1 MTKVSENFVNE
12 LYNILPSEE
21 IEKFLNVCFRPLKKS
36 VRFVISK
43 IDIEFLKKHLEN
55 KWWHFTDPGFVRD
68 DRFPLDIFY
77 VDRDDTS
84 IPLGNTFVHK
94 AGYIYIQEVAA
105 ALAARALD
113 LKKWD
118 LVLDMSAAP
127 GGKAT
132 QIADYLMFLG
142 ADEPWL
148 VVAND
153 VSKARIKKMAYNV
166 NRVGAYNIALSAFN
180 GFSFGKNLP
189 NFFDH
194 VLLDAPCSGEG
205 TGFKSETALKFW
217 RKEEIN
223 KIKWTQFQ
231 LLISAIKTLKPGW
244 TLVYS
249 TCTLNPYENEQNV
262 AQILDQ
268 FKGIIELENISC
280 IKADKW
286 VSTVWGEQVLGSKQ
300 AQKIR
305 RLWPHRQWSGG
316 FFIAKFRKVKSLD
329 PKNSVEN
336 KLAPTNPFKLDMS
349 NALQKDI
356 WKILKDWYWIDVV
369 PGVVFVASKELIYA
383 VSQKFLEIKGFIN
396 FEKVG
401 IPILKR
407 TRGYIRPTHNLGNM
421 FGKYATKNYIILD
434 DDQAQEYAL
443 GKDLAIPQDAGF
455 KTDYIILKWGDLGFS
470 VGKIVNDVI
479 KNKMIK

>member
-1 MTKVSENFVNE
+1 MAQVSKNFVNE
-12 LYNILPSEE
+12 LYNILPAEE
-21 IEKFLNVCFRPLKKS
+21 VKKFLNVCFKPLKKS

-43 IDIEFLKKHLEN
+43 IDIEFLKKHLESQ
-55 KWWHFTDPGFVRD
+55 WWHFTDPGFVRD

-132 QIADYLMFLG
+132 QIADYLMFLN

-166 NRVGAYNIALSAFN
+166 NRVGTYNVALSAFN
-180 GFSFGKNLP
+180 GFAFGKNLP
-189 NFFDH
+189 EFFDH

-217 RKEEIN
+217 KREEIN
-223 KIKWTQFQ
+223 KIKGTQLQ
-231 LLISAIKTLKPGW
+231 LLISAIKALKPGW
-244 TLVYS
+244 TLIYS
-249 TCTLNPYENEQNV
+249 TCTLNPYENELNV
-262 AQILDQ
+262 AQILEQ
-268 FKGIIELENISC
+268 FKEVVELEDISC
-280 IKADKW
+280 IQADQGI
-286 VSTVWGEQVLGSKQ
+286 STVGGEQILESGQ
-300 AQKIR
+300 AKKIK

-316 FFIAKFRKVKSLD
+316 FFIAKFRKTNSLAKK
-329 PKNSVEN
+329 PSLEN
-336 KLAPTNPFKLDMS
+336 KLAPQNPFKLDMS
-349 NALQKDI
+349 TSLQKEI
-356 WKILKDWYWIDVV
+356 WKLLKEWYEIE
-369 PGVVFVASKELIYA
+369 PISGVSFVASKELVYVI
-383 VSQKFLEIKGFIN
+383 SQRFFGVKDFIN

-407 TRGYIRPTHNLGNM
+407 TRGYIRPTHSLGNI
-421 FGKYATKNYIILD
+421 FGKYARKNYISLD
-434 DDQAQEYAL
+434 DAQAQEYAL
-443 GKDLAIPQDAGF
+443 GKDLKNIKVGGLS
-455 KTDYIILKWGDLGFS
+455 TDYIILNRNKRGFS
-470 VGKIVNDVI
+470 VGKLVNGVI

>member
-1 MTKVSENFVNE
+1 MARVSDNFLNE
-12 LYNILPSEE
+12 LHNILPSDEV
-21 IEKFLNVCFRPLKKS
+21 EKFLNVCFKPLKKS
-36 VRFVISK
+36 IRFVINK

-55 KWWHFTDPGFVRD
+55 LWWHFTDPGFVED
-68 DRFPLDIFY
+68 DRFPMDIFY

-94 AGYIYIQEVAA
+94 AGYAYIQEVAA

-142 ADEPWL
+142 SDKPWL

-189 NFFDH
+189 EFFDH

-223 KIKWTQFQ
+223 KIKGTQFQ
-231 LLISAIKTLKPGW
+231 LLISAIKTLKKGW

-249 TCTLNPYENEQNV
+249 TCTLNPYENELNV
-262 AQILDQ
+262 AQILEQ
-268 FKGIIELENISC
+268 FKGVVELEEISNIRTDRW
-280 IKADKW
+280 I
-286 VSTVWGEQVLGSKQ
+286 STVDGQQILGAEE

-316 FFIAKFRKVKSLD
+316 FFIAKFRKIGSLD
-329 PKNSVEN
+329 QRLKTEN
-336 KLAPTNPFKLDMS
+336 KLSPKNPFKLDMS
-349 NALQKDI
+349 SALQKEV
-356 WKILKDWYWIDVV
+356 WKTLKDWYGINSV
-369 PGVVFVASKELIYA
+369 PGVVFVASKELVYA
-383 VSQKFLEIKGFIN
+383 VSQKFLEIKDFIN
-396 FEKVG
+396 FEKVW
-401 IPILKR
+401 IPVLKR
-407 TRGYIRPTHNLGNM
+407 TRWYVRPTHNLGNI
-421 FGKYATKNYIILD
+421 FGKYATKNYIILTD
-434 DDQAQEYAL
+434 EQAQEYSL
-443 GKDLAIPQDAGF
+443 GKDLVVSQTFDP
-455 KTDYIILKWGDLGFS
+455 KTDYIILKWEKFGFS
-470 VGKIVNDVI
+470 VGKIVGNMI